1 MEDIEHIE
9 KEMKLINSD
18 GRRLDGR
25 SFDELRPIRIEA
37 GVLRRADGSAYIE
50 WGGNK
55 VLAAVYGPRE
65 AHPRHLQ
72 DPARALVQCRYN
84 MAPFSVSDRKRPGPD
99 RRSVEIS
106 KVISEAFSSV
116 VFKEQFPRTSVD
128 IFIEVLQADAG
139 TRCAGL
145 TAASVALADAGVP
158 MRDLVTSC
166 ASGKIDDV
174 VCLDLNKDEDNF
186 GDADCPMAIVP
197 RTGDVVLL
205 QMDGHLT
212 YDEFQKAMGL
222 SIDAT
227 KRIYEMQRDAL
238 RRRYSV
244 TLEDILKE
252 APPAAAPI
260 EPARVV
266 DRGIRESKMV
276 NMEKLCIT
284 PKEKVWILF
293 IDIHVLDFDGNLFDA
308 CSYGAVAALSSTIAP
323 AKGQGLGDDFP
334 LPVEHWPVSVTTAK
348 IKDLLL
354 VDPSLDEERMADAR
368 LTVTTDENGD
378 IRAMQKGLSGSFTYE
393 EVKRIIETA
402 QRVGRDIRPLL
413 QSS

>member
-9 KEMKLINSD
+9 KEVKLMDAS

-25 SFDELRPIRIEA
+25 KSDELRPIRIEA
-37 GVLRRADGSAYIE
+37 GVLRRADGSAYME
-50 WGGNK
+50 WGGNR

-106 KVISEAFSSV
+106 KVISEAFASV
-116 VFKEQFPRTSVD
+116 VFVEQFPRTSVD

-145 TAASVALADAGVP
+145 SAASVALADAGVP
-158 MRDLVTSC
+158 MRDLLASC
-166 ASGKIDDV
+166 ASGKIEGV
-174 VCLDLNKDEDNF
+174 VCVDLNKEEDNF

-197 RTGDVVLL
+197 RTGEIVLL

-212 YDEFQKAMGL
+212 YDEFQKVMDL
-222 SIDAT
+222 SIGAT
-227 KRIYEMQRDAL
+227 HRIYELQRDAL

-252 APPAAAPI
+252 SPPLPPPPSE
-260 EPARVV
+260 EPLPPVPP
-266 DRGIRESKMV
+266 E
-276 NMEKLCIT
+276 
-284 PKEKVWILF
+284 
-293 IDIHVLDFDGNLFDA
+293 
-308 CSYGAVAALSSTIAP
+308 
-323 AKGQGLGDDFP
+323 DDFGP
-334 LPVEHWPVSVTTAK
+334 EG
-348 IKDLLL
+348 I
-354 VDPSLDEERMADAR
+354 
-368 LTVTTDENGD
+368 
-378 IRAMQKGLSGSFTYE
+378 
-393 EVKRIIETA
+393 
-402 QRVGRDIRPLL
+402 
-413 QSS
+413 